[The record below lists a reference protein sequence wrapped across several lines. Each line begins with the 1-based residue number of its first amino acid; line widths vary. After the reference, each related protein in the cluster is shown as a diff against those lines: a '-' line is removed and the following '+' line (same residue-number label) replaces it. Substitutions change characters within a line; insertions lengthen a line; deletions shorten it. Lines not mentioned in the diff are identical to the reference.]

1 MGMRPRARS
10 SVRRTGALSLFFAL
24 IAGCE
29 GPAAWRYED
38 AVEKAPPSA
47 AHAVHESR
55 IQAIM
60 RDIERLREE
69 RLPKAFEL
77 EQGEEGRAK
86 ELARVARAMA
96 ESAARI
102 REAEPRGL
110 ESAERREF
118 LALAGRLEERA
129 GALADDA
136 RTLTPE
142 QRGARLSEIDAL
154 CHACHAR
161 FRIPKGDPSE
171 R

>member
-1 MGMRPRARS
+1 MARILRARDRAWH
-10 SVRRTGALSLFFAL
+10 VGALTLLFAS

-29 GPAAWRYED
+29 GPAAWRYEE
-38 AVEKAPPSA
+38 AVETTPPSA

-55 IQAIM
+55 IRAIM

-77 EQGEEGRAK
+77 EQGEGGRVN
-86 ELARVARAMA
+86 EIARVARAMA

-102 REAEPRGL
+102 REAEPGGL
-110 ESAERREF
+110 GGRERREF
-118 LALAGRLEERA
+118 LSLAGRLEERA

-136 RTLTPE
+136 RLLTPE

-154 CHACHAR
+154 CRACHAR
-161 FRIPKGDPSE
+161 FRIPEGDPSD